1 MPYLNQLDIK
11 ELQQVSPTSK
21 KIKKSRRGRRNLV
34 VDPALLQDSFSEV
47 VVNTNQI
54 DNTLIQNDSTQK
66 NNGKSSLKLYFSDE
80 VPST

>member
-1 MPYLNQLDIK
+1 M
-11 ELQQVSPTSK
+11 
-21 KIKKSRRGRRNLV
+21 
-34 VDPALLQDSFSEV
+34 DPALLQDSFSEV